1 MKRVENQSWARN
13 GMRRKPG
20 RSRVRHPRCEGCLS
34 EKIKTG
40 WIGHRRVLTPIPEIA
55 LSYREVNGDGG
66 LFVTI
71 DHDGRKKQL
80 VDTTQLKQPFAGNF
94 TIWSIGLRMVY
105 EFRRAADAM
114 QDRYPCD
121 GMPHSVCLCAIASPR
136 QERKFHPWDGGA
148 VICSIGSGSHDEF
161 WSSFHRKIDRAPW
174 ATA

>member
-13 GMRRKPG
+13 GMRREHG
-20 RSRVRHPRCEGCLS
+20 RSRVRRPRCEGCLS

-40 WIGHRRVLTPIPEIA
+40 WIGRRRVLTPIPEIA
-55 LSYREVNGDGG
+55 LSYREVNGGDG

-71 DHDGRKKQL
+71 NHDGRKKHL